1 MSAVRRRSDRSNL
14 RWGFH
19 RLDERTARYVV
30 ARAGITESDLVVDL
44 GAGTGAL
51 TSALVRAGARVIAV
65 ELHPGR
71 AAALARRFSRADVTV
86 VRGDLRR
93 VGLPREPYRVV
104 ANPPWDLADWVRGR
118 LRRSPTLIRADL
130 VLPRW
135 QVERWTRRY
144 PGIQAGPSIRAESF
158 IPPAPYSAAVAVLTG
173 SASRHRSPS
182 RPQEATPRR

>member
-1 MSAVRRRSDRSNL
+1 MSGARRRSAKPPT

-19 RLDERTARYVV
+19 TLDDRTARYLV
-30 ARAGITESDLVVDL
+30 ARAGISEADLVVDL

-51 TSALVRAGARVIAV
+51 TAALVRAGARVIAV

-71 AAALARRFSRADVTV
+71 AAALDRRFGTSHGVTV
-86 VRGDLRR
+86 VRGDLRQ

-118 LRRSPTLIRADL
+118 LLKSASLQRADL
-130 VLPRW
+130 VLARW
-135 QVERWTRRY
+135 QVDRWIRRY

-158 IPPAPYSAAVAVLTG
+158 TPCAPYGAGVAVLV
-173 SASRHRSPS
+173 
-182 RPQEATPRR
+182 PRAIKGR

>member
-1 MSAVRRRSDRSNL
+1 MSGVRRRSARSEV

-19 RLDERTARYVV
+19 SLDERTARYIV

-44 GAGTGAL
+44 GAGTGTL
-51 TSALVRAGARVIAV
+51 TAALVRAGARVIAV

-71 AAALARRFSRADVTV
+71 AAALDRRFGSRGDVTV

-118 LRRSPTLIRADL
+118 LRRSPALVRADL
-130 VLPRW
+130 VLARW
-135 QVERWTRRY
+135 QVDRWVRRY

-158 IPPAPYSAAVAVLTG
+158 TPAAPYGARVAVLTG
-173 SASRHRSPS
+173 PSIRGRSI
-182 RPQEATPRR
+182 RT